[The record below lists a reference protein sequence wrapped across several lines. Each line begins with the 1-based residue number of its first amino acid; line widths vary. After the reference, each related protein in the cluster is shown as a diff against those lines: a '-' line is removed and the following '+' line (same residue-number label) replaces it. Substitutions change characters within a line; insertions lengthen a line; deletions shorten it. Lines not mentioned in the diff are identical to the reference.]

1 MYSMVQFVSMRGSK
15 NTNKGKTMNWFEY
28 IKEHLF
34 ILVIGFL
41 IGIMFI
47 LKGYEKE
54 EIKTRKHFVRY
65 VIHGILISMFI
76 TWLGFEIFHYF
87 DLPYKLCVALGGA
100 IAYLGTDYITMLLE
114 KFIQKKIG

>member
-1 MYSMVQFVSMRGSK
+1 MQDIW
-15 NTNKGKTMNWFEY
+15 NY

-34 ILVIGFL
+34 IIIIGIL

-54 EIKTRKHFVRY
+54 DIKTRKQFIRY

-76 TWLGFEIFHYF
+76 TWVGFEIFHYF
-87 DLPYKLCVALGGA
+87 GLPYKLCVALGGA
-100 IAYLGTDYITMLLE
+100 CAYLGTDYFTTLLE
-114 KFIQKKIG
+114 KVIQNKLKM